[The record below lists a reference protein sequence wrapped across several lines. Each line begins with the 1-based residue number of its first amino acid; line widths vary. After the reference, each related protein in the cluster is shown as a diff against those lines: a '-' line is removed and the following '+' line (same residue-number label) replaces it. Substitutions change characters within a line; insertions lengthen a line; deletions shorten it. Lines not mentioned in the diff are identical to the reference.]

1 MKNKNKR
8 LIIIGA
14 GGFAREVRW
23 LAEDITES
31 TDNPACFEFTGYVV
45 SDLEKIGKNDSG
57 EDVLGDFKWLLDNT
71 NALDCLAIGVGSP
84 VARNEI
90 ASDLER
96 SFGPEY
102 WPSLIHPSAQ
112 FDRKTCTVSR
122 GVLICANVV
131 GTVNISFKEFSII
144 NLSCT
149 IGHEAVIGRA
159 TTLNPMANISG
170 GVTLGESVLVGTGAQ
185 VLQYLDVGSNSTI
198 GAGAV
203 VNKPVISGTTVV
215 GIPAKPIG

>member
-1 MKNKNKR
+1 MVNSKKK
-8 LIIIGA
+8 LVIIGA

-23 LAEDITES
+23 LAEDVSKSNKNNEHF
-31 TDNPACFEFTGYVV
+31 DFAGYVV
-45 SDLEKIGKNDSG
+45 SDLNITGEHDSVS
-57 EDVLGDFKWLLDNT
+57 DILGNFQWLSDNR
-71 NALDCLAIGVGSP
+71 NSFDCLAIGIGSP

-90 ASDLER
+90 ATALEKT
-96 SFGPEY
+96 FGIEY

-131 GTVNISFKEFSII
+131 GTVNVSFKEFSII

>member
-31 TDNPACFEFTGYVV
+31 TDNPACFEFAGYVV

-57 EDVLGDFKWLLDNT
+57 KDVLGNFKWLLDNT
-71 NALDCLAIGVGSP
+71 NAFDCLAIGVGSP

-131 GTVNISFKEFSII
+131 GTVNVSFKEFSMI

-159 TTLNPMANISG
+159 TTLNPTVNISG
-170 GVTLGESVLVGTGAQ
+170 GATLGESVLVGTGAQ